1 MKTSSRIVF
10 LLGTLVILGA
20 VTVIY
25 LDTSESSIK
34 TKQFLDDQKKLI
46 QKSLEQGDKYISNA
60 VETIKKETK
69 SLLEDAANTL

>member
-25 LDTSESSIK
+25 LDTSENNVK
-34 TKQFLDDQKKLI
+34 TKKFLEDQKKLI
-46 QKSLEQGDKYISNA
+46 KKSLHQGDKYISDA